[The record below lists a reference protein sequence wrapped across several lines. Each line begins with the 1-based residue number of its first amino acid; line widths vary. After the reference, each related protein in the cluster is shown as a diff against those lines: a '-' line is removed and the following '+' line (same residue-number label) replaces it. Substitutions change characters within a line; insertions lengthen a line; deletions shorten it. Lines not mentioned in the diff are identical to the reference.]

1 MNARSG
7 ANDAG
12 AAVIA
17 SARHAR
23 RAGIAVAPA
32 AGDRRLGSRR
42 RARIALASSAGN
54 SIAGP
59 RAWSAHTRRAR
70 VHTSVPGRSGSA
82 EVRTVTS
89 MAAARASS
97 APATDPRHDAGE
109 WFAIQVWTG
118 RESATADHLR
128 SRGYAV
134 FVPRHVE
141 RRRWSDR
148 LKCVERPTF
157 PGYAFCR
164 TTPEASGKIVEKV
177 DSTFLTLTDFSPQ
190 LR

>member
-1 MNARSG
+1 
-7 ANDAG
+7 
-12 AAVIA
+12 
-17 SARHAR
+17 
-23 RAGIAVAPA
+23 
-32 AGDRRLGSRR
+32 
-42 RARIALASSAGN
+42 
-54 SIAGP
+54 
-59 RAWSAHTRRAR
+59 
-70 VHTSVPGRSGSA
+70 
-82 EVRTVTS
+82 

-164 TTPEASGKIVEKV
+164 TTPEASGKIVTTPGV
-177 DSTFLTLTDFSPQ
+177 
-190 LR
+190 LRIVGDGRRPLPVAEHEIEAIRRLVESRLPIDKLPAFRPGQRMRIEAGPLRGIEGVVVTVKSGHRLVLSVSLLQRSVSVELDPAWVSSIRSV